1 MISISGKGYTTL
13 NDTILDYIAS
23 HFKEALL
30 SGCITV
36 CYEPVLRALTG
47 KICAFEALAR
57 WHDPEYGDIAPHDFI
72 PVLEAHDKVHL
83 LDYFVTKVT
92 MQNLHTRRRQK
103 LPIVPVILNLSRRD
117 FLVSDPVRVLNH
129 LTEKYRLPR
138 IYFQVEITETAFVE
152 DEAIITKAIGHLRQN
167 GYSVTLDNFGEGHSS
182 LAALQR
188 NAIDEISLD
197 GIFFDNFTEATRQL
211 LTSILLMAKTLG
223 IHTAAE
229 GVRTE
234 DQADFLRRIG
244 CEKMQGPIC
253 RTMARPLEEGA
264 LAQPYRFET
273 RLEQQIFHRAGLTN
287 LVTETPTA
295 LFSDDGNHLH
305 ILTTNASYQKMLRL
319 SHFDSLPEAN
329 KLLLELPQVIHVR
342 LRALADATIRSHQ
355 METDLFISNGRYF
368 YLKLHNIAGTN
379 GFYIHRAELQFLQ
392 QGQKSST
399 GEEYDHIVRHL
410 MRFYHDIYLIDNQQ
424 NRIEIITA
432 SISSKRAGSHLQG
445 IMTAFMRFAR
455 LHIHQDDQRR
465 FLQYIHGLAQGNQ
478 IPLASTKFDLFR
490 VKVPNGGFHWTNF
503 SLTSFRY
510 NEHPCQLLCLHDF
523 VFEELPDR
531 AKIIN
536 TVMASYGFTT
546 LPEDQKRQLSDA
558 ALWQTLTQFSSRKLF
573 WKDRDGRFCGASPAF
588 LRYYGIQ
595 NINELIGKADRDLG
609 WHLADTYMDQGE
621 MTILQKGD
629 PIHNGH
635 GRCIARGRQHAISFS
650 KYPIY
655 QGTEIVGLLGE
666 FRDVE
671 EERNYHQLQRK
682 LYLIDEETD
691 LYNYRGMILAS
702 VEFADNLRQNKV
714 GYVGAMFVVPEFASF
729 AKLYGNSVRHAAL
742 QRICAIIKKTM
753 PTATVI
759 AHTGSGVFVL
769 FLKGQTVGTMRTF
782 IEQIQAELTAI
793 TEIEGLACHFSMR
806 YALESGSKARSS
818 DEFLQIL
825 SSRCLDYMPSF
836 GVTGMIRDQ
845 IPFDLEKFDHTNRL
859 IYIADP
865 ETYDLLYANP
875 AQLLHSQQP
884 PDCQYAGQK
893 CYRLIAGLSAPCST
907 CPKDKLRRDRFHF
920 RQLHSMRT
928 SKDYLIWNTL
938 ISWENRSCIFSDSL
952 DVEHMLAI
960 YANGR
965 LTTRD
970 DISINDITSLAIQE
984 EDPNVGI
991 LRMMEKLGRTLKA
1004 THIVLMEEES
1014 DGFHLSCT
1022 YEWHTDDATPL
1033 RERLQHITILENK
1046 AFYSAFHN
1054 SPILLVDNATAYQ
1067 KRHPK
1072 IQAIHQTEWQRYAI
1086 GQLTIEHR
1094 SLGYIAIINPAKDH
1108 FTAITKPLHTILR
1121 VTSIMMRNR
1130 DNIKKLHTISTID
1143 QLTGVGNRRALTDFV
1158 ANRLHPGSMYAIFF
1172 IDVNGLKKMNDTF
1185 GHARGD
1191 LLIQTIAYVLAD
1203 IAPKDHVFRLGG
1215 DEFLALMPCRS
1226 DEEAIII
1233 IDRIEQSMHIHHC
1246 SAAIGYVL
1254 CLAPF
1259 SNLDAII
1266 HEADEKMYR
1275 DKKKKH
1281 MCREDD

>member
-1 MISISGKGYTTL
+1 MIPISGKGYTTL

-253 RTMARPLEEGA
+253 RTMARPLEESA

-920 RQLHSMRT
+920 RQFHSMRT

>member
-1 MISISGKGYTTL
+1 MIPISGKGYTTL

-253 RTMARPLEEGA
+253 RTMARPLEESA

-595 NINELIGKADRDLG
+595 NINEFIGKADRDLG

-621 MTILQKGD
+621 MTILQKGA

-875 AQLLHSQQP
+875 AQLLHNQQP

-920 RQLHSMRT
+920 RQFHSMRT

>member
-1 MISISGKGYTTL
+1 MIPISGKGYTTL

-23 HFKEALL
+23 HFKEALR

-305 ILTTNASYQKMLRL
+305 ILTINASYQKMLRL

-920 RQLHSMRT
+920 RQFHSMRT

>member
-1 MISISGKGYTTL
+1 MIPISGKGYTTL

-253 RTMARPLEEGA
+253 RTMACPLEEGA

-273 RLEQQIFHRAGLTN
+273 RLEQQIFHWAGLTN

-920 RQLHSMRT
+920 RQFHSMRT

>member
-1 MISISGKGYTTL
+1 MIPISGKGYTTL

-573 WKDRDGRFCGASPAF
+573 WMDRDGRFCGASPAF

-920 RQLHSMRT
+920 RQFHSMRT

>member
-1 MISISGKGYTTL
+1 MIPISGKGYTTL

-410 MRFYHDIYLIDNQQ
+410 MRFYHDIDLIDNQQ

-729 AKLYGNSVRHAAL
+729 AKLYGNSVRYAAL

-920 RQLHSMRT
+920 RQFHSMRT

>member
-1 MISISGKGYTTL
+1 MIPISGKGYTTL

-920 RQLHSMRT
+920 RQFHSMRT

-1072 IQAIHQTEWQRYAI
+1072 IQAIHQTEWQLYAI

>member
-1 MISISGKGYTTL
+1 MIPISGKGYTTL

-23 HFKEALL
+23 HFKEALR

-244 CEKMQGPIC
+244 CEKIQGPIC

-392 QGQKSST
+392 QGQESST

-465 FLQYIHGLAQGNQ
+465 FLQYIHGLAQVNQ

-531 AKIIN
+531 AKLIN

-920 RQLHSMRT
+920 RQFHSMRT

-1233 IDRIEQSMHIHHC
+1233 IDRIEQSMRIHPC

-1259 SNLDAII
+1259 SDLDAII

>member
-1 MISISGKGYTTL
+1 MIPISGKGYTTL

-23 HFKEALL
+23 HFKEALR

-234 DQADFLRRIG
+234 EQADFLRRIG

-253 RTMARPLEEGA
+253 RTAARPQEDSTF
-264 LAQPYRFET
+264 AQSYGFET

-287 LVTETPTA
+287 LVTDTPTA
-295 LFSDDGNHLH
+295 LFSDDGTHLH
-305 ILTTNASYQKMLRL
+305 ILTANASYQKMLRL
-319 SHFDSLPEAN
+319 SHFDSLQEAN
-329 KLLLELPQVIHVR
+329 KILLELPQVIHVR

-355 METDLFISNGRYF
+355 METELFISNGRYF

-392 QGQKSST
+392 QGQESST
-399 GEEYDHIVRHL
+399 DEEYDHIVRHL

-465 FLQYIHGLAQGNQ
+465 FLQYIHGLAQVNQ

-531 AKIIN
+531 AKLIN

-920 RQLHSMRT
+920 RQFHSMRT

-1191 LLIQTIAYVLAD
+1191 LLIQTIAYVLSN
-1203 IAPKDHVFRLGG
+1203 IAGKDHIFRLGG
-1215 DEFLALMPCRS
+1215 DEFLMLMPCNS

-1233 IDRIEQSMHIHHC
+1233 IDRIEQSMRIHHC

-1259 SNLDAII
+1259 SDLDAII

>member
-1 MISISGKGYTTL
+1 MIPISGKGYTTL

-392 QGQKSST
+392 QGQESST

-503 SLTSFRY
+503 SLTSFQY

-920 RQLHSMRT
+920 RQFHSMRT

>member
-1 MISISGKGYTTL
+1 MIPISGKGYTTL

-23 HFKEALL
+23 HFKEALR

-392 QGQKSST
+392 QGQESST

-465 FLQYIHGLAQGNQ
+465 FLQYIHGLAQVNQ

-531 AKIIN
+531 AKLIN

-859 IYIADP
+859 IYIAAP

-920 RQLHSMRT
+920 RQFHSMRT

-1233 IDRIEQSMHIHHC
+1233 IDRIEQSMRIHHC

-1259 SNLDAII
+1259 SDLDAII

-1281 MCREDD
+1281 MGREDD

>member
-1 MISISGKGYTTL
+1 MIPISGKGYTTL

-244 CEKMQGPIC
+244 CEKIQGPIC

-392 QGQKSST
+392 QGQESST

-465 FLQYIHGLAQGNQ
+465 FLQYIHGLAQVNQ

-531 AKIIN
+531 AKLIN

-920 RQLHSMRT
+920 RQFHSMRT

-1233 IDRIEQSMHIHHC
+1233 IDRIEQSMRIHHC

-1259 SNLDAII
+1259 SDLDAII

>member
-1 MISISGKGYTTL
+1 MIPISGKGYTTL

-23 HFKEALL
+23 HFKEALR

-392 QGQKSST
+392 QGQESST

-465 FLQYIHGLAQGNQ
+465 FLQYIHGLAQVNQ

-531 AKIIN
+531 AKLIN

-769 FLKGQTVGTMRTF
+769 FLKGQTVSTMRTF

-920 RQLHSMRT
+920 RQFHSMRT

>member
-1 MISISGKGYTTL
+1 MIPISGKGYTTL

-23 HFKEALL
+23 HFKEALR

-244 CEKMQGPIC
+244 CEKIQGPIC

-392 QGQKSST
+392 QGQESST

-465 FLQYIHGLAQGNQ
+465 FLQYIHGLAQVNQ

-531 AKIIN
+531 AKLIN

-920 RQLHSMRT
+920 RQFHSMRT

-1094 SLGYIAIINPAKDH
+1094 SLGYIAIINPA
-1108 FTAITKPLHTILR
+1108 
-1121 VTSIMMRNR
+1121 
-1130 DNIKKLHTISTID
+1130 
-1143 QLTGVGNRRALTDFV
+1143 
-1158 ANRLHPGSMYAIFF
+1158 IFPDAASSF
-1172 IDVNGLKKMNDTF
+1172 YCCPCGLSSF
-1185 GHARGD
+1185 
-1191 LLIQTIAYVLAD
+1191 
-1203 IAPKDHVFRLGG
+1203 
-1215 DEFLALMPCRS
+1215 
-1226 DEEAIII
+1226 
-1233 IDRIEQSMHIHHC
+1233 
-1246 SAAIGYVL
+1246 
-1254 CLAPF
+1254 
-1259 SNLDAII
+1259 
-1266 HEADEKMYR
+1266 
-1275 DKKKKH
+1275 
-1281 MCREDD
+1281 

>member
-1 MISISGKGYTTL
+1 MIPISGKGYTTL

-23 HFKEALL
+23 HFKEALR

-244 CEKMQGPIC
+244 CEKIQGPIC

-392 QGQKSST
+392 QGQESST

-465 FLQYIHGLAQGNQ
+465 FLQYIHGLAQVNQ

-503 SLTSFRY
+503 SLTSF
-510 NEHPCQLLCLHDF
+510 
-523 VFEELPDR
+523 
-531 AKIIN
+531 
-536 TVMASYGFTT
+536 
-546 LPEDQKRQLSDA
+546 
-558 ALWQTLTQFSSRKLF
+558 
-573 WKDRDGRFCGASPAF
+573 
-588 LRYYGIQ
+588 
-595 NINELIGKADRDLG
+595 
-609 WHLADTYMDQGE
+609 
-621 MTILQKGD
+621 
-629 PIHNGH
+629 
-635 GRCIARGRQHAISFS
+635 
-650 KYPIY
+650 
-655 QGTEIVGLLGE
+655 
-666 FRDVE
+666 
-671 EERNYHQLQRK
+671 
-682 LYLIDEETD
+682 
-691 LYNYRGMILAS
+691 
-702 VEFADNLRQNKV
+702 
-714 GYVGAMFVVPEFASF
+714 
-729 AKLYGNSVRHAAL
+729 
-742 QRICAIIKKTM
+742 
-753 PTATVI
+753 
-759 AHTGSGVFVL
+759 
-769 FLKGQTVGTMRTF
+769 
-782 IEQIQAELTAI
+782 
-793 TEIEGLACHFSMR
+793 
-806 YALESGSKARSS
+806 
-818 DEFLQIL
+818 
-825 SSRCLDYMPSF
+825 
-836 GVTGMIRDQ
+836 
-845 IPFDLEKFDHTNRL
+845 
-859 IYIADP
+859 
-865 ETYDLLYANP
+865 
-875 AQLLHSQQP
+875 
-884 PDCQYAGQK
+884 
-893 CYRLIAGLSAPCST
+893 
-907 CPKDKLRRDRFHF
+907 
-920 RQLHSMRT
+920 
-928 SKDYLIWNTL
+928 
-938 ISWENRSCIFSDSL
+938 
-952 DVEHMLAI
+952 
-960 YANGR
+960 
-965 LTTRD
+965 
-970 DISINDITSLAIQE
+970 
-984 EDPNVGI
+984 
-991 LRMMEKLGRTLKA
+991 
-1004 THIVLMEEES
+1004 
-1014 DGFHLSCT
+1014 
-1022 YEWHTDDATPL
+1022 
-1033 RERLQHITILENK
+1033 
-1046 AFYSAFHN
+1046 
-1054 SPILLVDNATAYQ
+1054 
-1067 KRHPK
+1067 
-1072 IQAIHQTEWQRYAI
+1072 
-1086 GQLTIEHR
+1086 
-1094 SLGYIAIINPAKDH
+1094 
-1108 FTAITKPLHTILR
+1108 
-1121 VTSIMMRNR
+1121 
-1130 DNIKKLHTISTID
+1130 
-1143 QLTGVGNRRALTDFV
+1143 
-1158 ANRLHPGSMYAIFF
+1158 
-1172 IDVNGLKKMNDTF
+1172 
-1185 GHARGD
+1185 
-1191 LLIQTIAYVLAD
+1191 
-1203 IAPKDHVFRLGG
+1203 
-1215 DEFLALMPCRS
+1215 
-1226 DEEAIII
+1226 
-1233 IDRIEQSMHIHHC
+1233 
-1246 SAAIGYVL
+1246 
-1254 CLAPF
+1254 
-1259 SNLDAII
+1259 
-1266 HEADEKMYR
+1266 
-1275 DKKKKH
+1275 
-1281 MCREDD
+1281 

>member
-1 MISISGKGYTTL
+1 MIPISGKGYTTL

-23 HFKEALL
+23 HFKEALR

-244 CEKMQGPIC
+244 CEKIQGPIC

-392 QGQKSST
+392 QGQESST

-465 FLQYIHGLAQGNQ
+465 FLQYIHGLAQVNQ

-531 AKIIN
+531 AKLIN

-782 IEQIQAELTAI
+782 IEQIQAKLTAI

-920 RQLHSMRT
+920 RQFHSMRT

-1233 IDRIEQSMHIHHC
+1233 IDRIEQSMRIHHC

-1259 SNLDAII
+1259 SDLDAII

>member
-1 MISISGKGYTTL
+1 MIPISGKGYTTL

-23 HFKEALL
+23 HFKEALR

-244 CEKMQGPIC
+244 CEKIQGPIC

-392 QGQKSST
+392 QGQESST

-445 IMTAFMRFAR
+445 IMTAFMWFAR

-465 FLQYIHGLAQGNQ
+465 FLQYIHGLAQVNQ

-531 AKIIN
+531 AKLIN

-595 NINELIGKADRDLG
+595 NINEFIGKADRDLG

-920 RQLHSMRT
+920 RQFHSMRT

-1233 IDRIEQSMHIHHC
+1233 IDRIEQSMRIHHC

-1259 SNLDAII
+1259 SDLDAII

>member
-1 MISISGKGYTTL
+1 MIPISGKGYTTL

-23 HFKEALL
+23 HFKEALR

-117 FLVSDPVRVLNH
+117 FLVSDLVRVLNH

-329 KLLLELPQVIHVR
+329 KRLLELPQVIHVR

-392 QGQKSST
+392 QGQESST

-410 MRFYHDIYLIDNQQ
+410 MQFYHDIYLIDNQQ

-490 VKVPNGGFHWTNF
+490 VKVPNGSFHWTNF
-503 SLTSFRY
+503 SLTSFQY
-510 NEHPCQLLCLHDF
+510 NDHPCQLLCLRDF

-531 AKIIN
+531 AKLIN

-621 MTILQKGD
+621 MTILQKGA

-845 IPFDLEKFDHTNRL
+845 IPFDLEKFDHTKRL

-920 RQLHSMRT
+920 RQFHSMRT

-1108 FTAITKPLHTILR
+1108 FTTITKPLHTILR

-1233 IDRIEQSMHIHHC
+1233 IDRIEQSMRIHHC

-1259 SNLDAII
+1259 SDLDAII

-1281 MCREDD
+1281 MGREDD

>member
-1 MISISGKGYTTL
+1 MIPISGKGYTTL

-23 HFKEALL
+23 HFKEALR

-244 CEKMQGPIC
+244 CEKIQGPIC

-392 QGQKSST
+392 QGQESST

-465 FLQYIHGLAQGNQ
+465 FLQYIHGLAQVNQ

-531 AKIIN
+531 AKLIN

-729 AKLYGNSVRHAAL
+729 AKLYGDSIRHAAMK
-742 QRICAIIKKTM
+742 RICAIIKKTM
-753 PTATVI
+753 PATTII

-782 IEQIQAELTAI
+782 IEQIQAELTTI
-793 TEIEGLACHFSMR
+793 TEIEGFTCHFSVR
-806 YALESGSKARSS
+806 YALESGSEARSS

-836 GVTGMIRDQ
+836 GVTGMIHDQ

-920 RQLHSMRT
+920 RQFHSMRT

-1233 IDRIEQSMHIHHC
+1233 IDRIEQSMRIHHC

-1259 SNLDAII
+1259 SDLDAII

>member
-1 MISISGKGYTTL
+1 MIPILGKGYTTL

-782 IEQIQAELTAI
+782 IEQIQAEFTAI

-920 RQLHSMRT
+920 RQFHSMRT

>member
-1 MISISGKGYTTL
+1 MIPISGKGYTTL

-920 RQLHSMRT
+920 RQFHSMRT

-1094 SLGYIAIINPAKDH
+1094 PLGYIAIINPAKNH

>member
-1 MISISGKGYTTL
+1 MIPISGKGYTTL

-621 MTILQKGD
+621 MTILQKGA

-920 RQLHSMRT
+920 RQFHSMRT

-1094 SLGYIAIINPAKDH
+1094 SLGYIAIINPAKNH

>member
-1 MISISGKGYTTL
+1 MIPISGKGYTTL

-23 HFKEALL
+23 HFKEALR

-244 CEKMQGPIC
+244 CEKIQGPIC

-355 METDLFISNGRYF
+355 METELFISNGRYF

-392 QGQKSST
+392 QGQESST
-399 GEEYDHIVRHL
+399 DEEYDHIVRHL

-465 FLQYIHGLAQGNQ
+465 FLQYIHGLAQVNQ

-531 AKIIN
+531 AKLIN

-920 RQLHSMRT
+920 RQFHSMRT

-1191 LLIQTIAYVLAD
+1191 LLIQTIAYVLSN
-1203 IAPKDHVFRLGG
+1203 IAGKDHIFRLGG
-1215 DEFLALMPCRS
+1215 DEFLMLMPCNS

-1233 IDRIEQSMHIHHC
+1233 IDRIEQSMRIHHC

-1259 SNLDAII
+1259 SDLDAII

>member
-1 MISISGKGYTTL
+1 MIPISGKGYTTL

-609 WHLADTYMDQGE
+609 WHLSDTYMDQGE

-920 RQLHSMRT
+920 RQFHSMRT

>member
-1 MISISGKGYTTL
+1 MIPISGKGYTTL

-23 HFKEALL
+23 HFKEALR

-253 RTMARPLEEGA
+253 RTMARPLEESA

-392 QGQKSST
+392 QGQESST

-465 FLQYIHGLAQGNQ
+465 FLQYIHGLAQVNQ

-531 AKIIN
+531 AKLIN

-865 ETYDLLYANP
+865 ETYDLLYATP

-920 RQLHSMRT
+920 RQFHSMRT

-1014 DGFHLSCT
+1014 DG
-1022 YEWHTDDATPL
+1022 
-1033 RERLQHITILENK
+1033 
-1046 AFYSAFHN
+1046 
-1054 SPILLVDNATAYQ
+1054 
-1067 KRHPK
+1067 
-1072 IQAIHQTEWQRYAI
+1072 
-1086 GQLTIEHR
+1086 
-1094 SLGYIAIINPAKDH
+1094 
-1108 FTAITKPLHTILR
+1108 
-1121 VTSIMMRNR
+1121 
-1130 DNIKKLHTISTID
+1130 
-1143 QLTGVGNRRALTDFV
+1143 
-1158 ANRLHPGSMYAIFF
+1158 
-1172 IDVNGLKKMNDTF
+1172 
-1185 GHARGD
+1185 
-1191 LLIQTIAYVLAD
+1191 
-1203 IAPKDHVFRLGG
+1203 
-1215 DEFLALMPCRS
+1215 
-1226 DEEAIII
+1226 
-1233 IDRIEQSMHIHHC
+1233 
-1246 SAAIGYVL
+1246 
-1254 CLAPF
+1254 LAPAAHHH
-1259 SNLDAII
+1259 S
-1266 HEADEKMYR
+1266 
-1275 DKKKKH
+1275 
-1281 MCREDD
+1281 

>member
-1 MISISGKGYTTL
+1 MIPISGKGYTTL

-117 FLVSDPVRVLNH
+117 FLVSDPVRILNH

-920 RQLHSMRT
+920 RQFHSMRT

-991 LRMMEKLGRTLKA
+991 MRMMEKLGRTLKA

-1215 DEFLALMPCRS
+1215 DEFLVLMPCRS

>member
-1 MISISGKGYTTL
+1 M

>member
-621 MTILQKGD
+621 MTILQKGA

-920 RQLHSMRT
+920 RQFHSMRT

>member
-1 MISISGKGYTTL
+1 MIPISGKGYTTL

-23 HFKEALL
+23 HFKEALR

-392 QGQKSST
+392 QGQESST

-465 FLQYIHGLAQGNQ
+465 FLQYIHGLAQVNQ

-510 NEHPCQLLCLHDF
+510 NEHPYQLLCLHDF

-531 AKIIN
+531 AKLIN

-769 FLKGQTVGTMRTF
+769 FLKGQTVSTMRTF

-920 RQLHSMRT
+920 RQFHSMRT

>member
-1 MISISGKGYTTL
+1 MIPISGKGYTTL
-13 NDTILDYIAS
+13 DNTILDYIAS
-23 HFKEALL
+23 HFKEALRN
-30 SGCITV
+30 GCITV

-47 KICAFEALAR
+47 KICAVEALAR
-57 WHDPEYGDIAPHDFI
+57 WHDAQHGDIPPQDFVR
-72 PVLEAHDKVHL
+72 VLEAQNRIHL
-83 LDYFVTKVT
+83 LDYFVAKATV
-92 MQNLHTRRRQK
+92 QNLHTRRRQE

-117 FLVSDPVRVLNH
+117 FLVSDPAGVLNH
-129 LTEKYRLPR
+129 LTEKYHVPR
-138 IYFQVEITETAFVE
+138 AYLQIEITETAFVE
-152 DEAIITKAIGHLRQN
+152 DEAIIAQAISHLRQE

-188 NAIDEISLD
+188 SAIDEISLD
-197 GIFFDNFTEATRQL
+197 GIFFENFTEATQQL

-234 DQADFLRRIG
+234 EQADFLRRIG

-253 RTMARPLEEGA
+253 RTMARPQEDGTF
-264 LAQPYRFET
+264 AQSYGFET

-287 LVTETPTA
+287 LVTDTPTA

-305 ILTTNASYQKMLRL
+305 ILTANASYQKMLRL
-319 SHFDSLPEAN
+319 SHFDSLQDAN
-329 KLLLELPQVIHVR
+329 KILLELPQIIHVR

-355 METDLFISNGRYF
+355 METELFISNGRYF

-379 GFYIHRAELQFLQ
+379 GFYLHRAELQFLQ

-399 GEEYDHIVRHL
+399 GEEYDHIVRPL
-410 MRFYHDIYLIDNQQ
+410 MQFYHDIYLIDNQE
-424 NRIEIITA
+424 NCIEIITA
-432 SISSKRAGSHLQG
+432 SVASKRAGSHLHG
-445 IMTAFMRFAR
+445 IMTAFLRFAR
-455 LHIHQDDQRR
+455 NYICPDDQRR
-465 FLQYIHGLAQGNQ
+465 FLQYIHRLAQVNQ
-478 IPLASTKFDLFR
+478 APLASTKFDLFR
-490 VKVPNGGFHWTNF
+490 VKLPNGGARWTNF
-503 SLTSFRY
+503 SLTSFQY
-510 NEHPCQLLCLHDF
+510 NDHPCQLLCLRDF
-523 VFEELPDR
+523 VFEELTDR
-531 AKIIN
+531 DRLIN

-546 LPEDQKRQLSDA
+546 LPEDPERQITDA
-558 ALWQTLTQFSSRKLF
+558 ALWRTLTQFSSRKLF
-573 WKDRDGRFCGASPAF
+573 WKDRDGHFCGASPAF

-595 NINELIGKADRDLG
+595 NINELVGKSDRDLG
-609 WHLADTYMDQGE
+609 WHLSDTYMDQGE
-621 MTILQKGD
+621 MTVLQKGE

-671 EERNYHQLQRK
+671 EERSYHQLQRK

-729 AKLYGNSVRHAAL
+729 AKLYGDSIRHAAMK
-742 QRICAIIKKTM
+742 RICAIIKKTM
-753 PTATVI
+753 PATTVI

-782 IEQIQAELTAI
+782 IEQIQAELTTI
-793 TEIEGLACHFSMR
+793 TEIEGFTCHFSVR
-806 YALESGSKARSS
+806 YALESGSEARSS

-825 SSRCLDYMPSF
+825 SSRCFDYMPSF
-836 GVTGMIRDQ
+836 GVTGMIHDQ
-845 IPFDLEKFDHTNRL
+845 IPFDLEKFDHTNHL

-920 RQLHSMRT
+920 RQFHSMRT

-952 DVEHMLAI
+952 NVEHMLAI

-1004 THIVLMEEES
+1004 THVVLMEEES

-1022 YEWHTDDATPL
+1022 YEWHTDAGTPL
-1033 RERLQHITILENK
+1033 RQRLQYITILENK
-1046 AFYSAFHN
+1046 SFYNAFHS
-1054 SPILLVDNATAYQ
+1054 SPVLLVDNAAAYQ
-1067 KRHPK
+1067 KRHPE

-1094 SLGYIAIINPAKDH
+1094 SLGYIAIINPAKDR
-1108 FTAITKPLHTILR
+1108 FTAIAKPLHTVLR

-1130 DNIKKLHTISTID
+1130 DNINKLHAISTID

-1158 ANRLHPGSMYAIFF
+1158 ANRLHPGTMYAIFF

-1191 LLIQTIAYVLAD
+1191 LLIQTIAYVLSN
-1203 IAPKDHVFRLGG
+1203 IAGKDHIFRLGG

-1259 SNLDAII
+1259 SDLDAII

-1281 MCREDD
+1281 MCREDE

>member
-1 MISISGKGYTTL
+1 MIPISGKGYTTL

-920 RQLHSMRT
+920 RQFHSMRT

-1226 DEEAIII
+1226 DEEALII

>member
-1 MISISGKGYTTL
+1 MIPISGKGYTKL

-729 AKLYGNSVRHAAL
+729 AKLYGNSVQHAAL

-920 RQLHSMRT
+920 RQFHSMRT

>member
-1 MISISGKGYTTL
+1 MIPISGKGYTTL
-13 NDTILDYIAS
+13 DNTILDYIAS
-23 HFKEALL
+23 HFKEALRN
-30 SGCITV
+30 GCITV

-47 KICAFEALAR
+47 KICAVEALAR
-57 WHDPEYGDIAPHDFI
+57 WHDAQHGDIPPQDFVR
-72 PVLEAHDKVHL
+72 VLEAQNRIHL
-83 LDYFVTKVT
+83 LDYFVAKATV
-92 MQNLHTRRRQK
+92 QNLHTRRRQE

-117 FLVSDPVRVLNH
+117 FLVSDPAGVLNH
-129 LTEKYRLPR
+129 LTEKYHVPR
-138 IYFQVEITETAFVE
+138 AYLQIEITETAFVE
-152 DEAIITKAIGHLRQN
+152 DEAIIAQAISHLRQE

-188 NAIDEISLD
+188 SAIDEISLD
-197 GIFFDNFTEATRQL
+197 GIFFENFTEATQQL

-234 DQADFLRRIG
+234 EQADFLRRIG

-253 RTMARPLEEGA
+253 RTMARPQEDGTF
-264 LAQPYRFET
+264 AQSYGFET

-287 LVTETPTA
+287 LVTDTPTA

-305 ILTTNASYQKMLRL
+305 ILTANASYQKMLRL
-319 SHFDSLPEAN
+319 SHFDSLQDAN
-329 KLLLELPQVIHVR
+329 KILLELPQIIHVR

-355 METDLFISNGRYF
+355 METELFISNGRYF

-379 GFYIHRAELQFLQ
+379 GFYLHRAELQFLQ

-399 GEEYDHIVRHL
+399 GEEYDHIVRPL
-410 MRFYHDIYLIDNQQ
+410 MQFYHDIYLIDNQE
-424 NRIEIITA
+424 NCIEIITA
-432 SISSKRAGSHLQG
+432 SVASKRAGSHLHG
-445 IMTAFMRFAR
+445 IMTAFLRFAR
-455 LHIHQDDQRR
+455 NYICPDDQRR
-465 FLQYIHGLAQGNQ
+465 FLQYIHRLAQVNQ
-478 IPLASTKFDLFR
+478 APLASTKFDLFR
-490 VKVPNGGFHWTNF
+490 VKLPNGGARWTNF
-503 SLTSFRY
+503 SLTSFQY
-510 NEHPCQLLCLHDF
+510 NDHPCQLLCLRDF
-523 VFEELPDR
+523 VFEELTDR
-531 AKIIN
+531 DRLIN

-546 LPEDQKRQLSDA
+546 LPEDPERQITDA
-558 ALWQTLTQFSSRKLF
+558 ALWRTLTQFSSRKLF
-573 WKDRDGRFCGASPAF
+573 WKDRDGHFCGASPAF

-595 NINELIGKADRDLG
+595 NINELVGKSDRDLG
-609 WHLADTYMDQGE
+609 WHLSDTYMDQGE
-621 MTILQKGD
+621 MTVLQKGE

-671 EERNYHQLQRK
+671 EERSYHQLQRK

-729 AKLYGNSVRHAAL
+729 AKLYGDSIRHAAMK
-742 QRICAIIKKTM
+742 RICAIIKKTM
-753 PTATVI
+753 PATTVI

-782 IEQIQAELTAI
+782 IEQIQAELTTI
-793 TEIEGLACHFSMR
+793 TEIEGFTCHFSVR
-806 YALESGSKARSS
+806 YALESGSEARSS

-825 SSRCLDYMPSF
+825 SSRCFDYMPSF
-836 GVTGMIRDQ
+836 GVTGMIHDQ
-845 IPFDLEKFDHTNRL
+845 IPFDLEKFDHTNHL

-920 RQLHSMRT
+920 RQFHSMRT

-952 DVEHMLAI
+952 NVEHMLAI

-1004 THIVLMEEES
+1004 THVVLMEEES

-1022 YEWHTDDATPL
+1022 YEWHTDAGTPL
-1033 RERLQHITILENK
+1033 RQRLQHITILENK
-1046 AFYSAFHN
+1046 SFYNAFHS
-1054 SPILLVDNATAYQ
+1054 SPVLLVDNAAAYQ
-1067 KRHPK
+1067 KRHPE

-1094 SLGYIAIINPAKDH
+1094 SLGYIAIINPAKDR
-1108 FTAITKPLHTILR
+1108 FTAIAKPLHTVLR

-1130 DNIKKLHTISTID
+1130 DNINKLHAISTID

-1158 ANRLHPGSMYAIFF
+1158 ANRLHPGTMYAIFF

-1191 LLIQTIAYVLAD
+1191 LLIQTIAYVLSN
-1203 IAPKDHVFRLGG
+1203 IAGKDHIFRLGG

-1259 SNLDAII
+1259 SDLDAII

>member
-1 MISISGKGYTTL
+1 VIPISGKGYTTL

-23 HFKEALL
+23 HFKEALR

-244 CEKMQGPIC
+244 CEKIQGPIC

-392 QGQKSST
+392 QGQESST

-465 FLQYIHGLAQGNQ
+465 FLQYIHGLAQVNQ

-531 AKIIN
+531 AKLIN

-920 RQLHSMRT
+920 RQFHSMRT

-1233 IDRIEQSMHIHHC
+1233 IDRIEQSMRIHHC

-1259 SNLDAII
+1259 SDLDAII

>member
-1 MISISGKGYTTL
+1 
-13 NDTILDYIAS
+13 
-23 HFKEALL
+23 
-30 SGCITV
+30 
-36 CYEPVLRALTG
+36 
-47 KICAFEALAR
+47 
-57 WHDPEYGDIAPHDFI
+57 
-72 PVLEAHDKVHL
+72 
-83 LDYFVTKVT
+83 
-92 MQNLHTRRRQK
+92 
-103 LPIVPVILNLSRRD
+103 
-117 FLVSDPVRVLNH
+117 
-129 LTEKYRLPR
+129 
-138 IYFQVEITETAFVE
+138 
-152 DEAIITKAIGHLRQN
+152 
-167 GYSVTLDNFGEGHSS
+167 
-182 LAALQR
+182 
-188 NAIDEISLD
+188 
-197 GIFFDNFTEATRQL
+197 
-211 LTSILLMAKTLG
+211 
-223 IHTAAE
+223 
-229 GVRTE
+229 
-234 DQADFLRRIG
+234 
-244 CEKMQGPIC
+244 
-253 RTMARPLEEGA
+253 
-264 LAQPYRFET
+264 
-273 RLEQQIFHRAGLTN
+273 
-287 LVTETPTA
+287 
-295 LFSDDGNHLH
+295 
-305 ILTTNASYQKMLRL
+305 MLRL
-319 SHFDSLPEAN
+319 SHFDSLQEAN
-329 KLLLELPQVIHVR
+329 KLLLQLPQIIHVR

-355 METDLFISNGRYF
+355 METELFISNGRYF

-392 QGQKSST
+392 QGQESST
-399 GEEYDHIVRHL
+399 DEEYDHIVRHL

-490 VKVPNGGFHWTNF
+490 VKVPNGSFHWTNF
-503 SLTSFRY
+503 SLTSFQY
-510 NEHPCQLLCLHDF
+510 NDHPCQLLCLRDF

-531 AKIIN
+531 DRLIN

-546 LPEDQKRQLSDA
+546 LQRQITDA
-558 ALWQTLTQFSSRKLF
+558 ALWRTLTQFSSRKLF
-573 WKDRDGRFCGASPAF
+573 WKDRDGHFCGASPAF

-595 NINELIGKADRDLG
+595 NINELIGKSDRDLG
-609 WHLADTYMDQGE
+609 WHLSDTYMDQCE
-621 MTILQKGD
+621 MTVLQKGE

-655 QGTEIVGLLGE
+655 QGTKIVGLLGE

-671 EERNYHQLQRK
+671 EERSYHQLQRK
-682 LYLIDEETD
+682 LCLIDEETD

-729 AKLYGNSVRHAAL
+729 AKLYGDSIRHAAMK
-742 QRICAIIKKTM
+742 RICAIIKKTM
-753 PTATVI
+753 PATTVI

-782 IEQIQAELTAI
+782 IEQIQAELTTI
-793 TEIEGLACHFSMR
+793 TEIEGFTCHFSVR
-806 YALESGSKARSS
+806 YALESGSEARSS

-836 GVTGMIRDQ
+836 GVTGMIHDQ

-920 RQLHSMRT
+920 RQFHSMRT

-991 LRMMEKLGRTLKA
+991 LRIMEKLGRTLKA
-1004 THIVLMEEES
+1004 THVVLMEEES

-1022 YEWHTDDATPL
+1022 YEWHPDDATPL
-1033 RERLQHITILENK
+1033 RQRLQHITILENK
-1046 AFYSAFHN
+1046 SFYNAFHS
-1054 SPILLVDNATAYQ
+1054 SPVLLVDNASTYA
-1067 KRHPK
+1067 KRHPE
-1072 IQAIHQTEWQRYAI
+1072 IQALHQGEWQRYAI
-1086 GQLTIEHR
+1086 GQLMIEHR
-1094 SLGYIAIINPAKDH
+1094 SLGYIAIINPAKDR
-1108 FTAITKPLHTILR
+1108 FTAIAKPLHTVLR

-1130 DNIKKLHTISTID
+1130 DNIKKLHAISTID
-1143 QLTGVGNRRALTDFV
+1143 QLTGVGNRRALTDFI

-1191 LLIQTIAYVLAD
+1191 LLIQTIAYVLAN
-1203 IAPKDHVFRLGG
+1203 IAQKDHVFRLGG

>member
-1 MISISGKGYTTL
+1 MIPISGKGYTTL

-273 RLEQQIFHRAGLTN
+273 RLEQQIFHWAGLTN

-305 ILTTNASYQKMLRL
+305 ILTTNASYQQMLRL

-920 RQLHSMRT
+920 RQFHSMRT

-984 EDPNVGI
+984 EDPNVDI